1 MFPLS
6 QADAFVE
13 QIQIATGVAEK
24 AALTQDIRDL
34 IKDAEPEFVSNKDL
48 VDAFIGILL
57 VAKSRSFPLAE
68 EVLKALG

>member
-13 QIQIATGVAEK
+13 QIKIATGVAEK
-24 AALTQDIRDL
+24 AALTQAIRDL
-34 IKDAEPEFVSNKDL
+34 IKDATPAEISNKDL
-48 VDAFIGILL
+48 VDVFIATLL
-57 VAKSRSFPLAE
+57 VAKSRNFPLAE